1 MSTATELGYEIGQ
14 QFVAGP
20 GASTVSPGSIVELT
34 HDDGSA
40 CPYFKVV
47 SGDTPYNPKMVSIA
61 WARLT
66 PVDPTDAETFG
77 PLESDPAQAF
87 KADAGKPRWVLL
99 MRGCY
104 KALASVVR
112 VLTFAVTPTD
122 QGGKGYVPH
131 SWKEVPNAKER
142 YEDALYRHLDAIR
155 QGETKDPES
164 GELHWAHVAT
174 NALFLAEFY
183 ESEKSDVPTTE

>member
-1 MSTATELGYEIGQ
+1 LYK
-14 QFVAGP
+14 
-20 GASTVSPGSIVELT
+20 AS
-34 HDDGSA
+34 
-40 CPYFKVV
+40 
-47 SGDTPYNPKMVSIA
+47 
-61 WARLT
+61 
-66 PVDPTDAETFG
+66 VDPTDAETFG
-77 PLESDPAQAF
+77 LLEPDPAQAF

-99 MRGCY
+99 MRGCS

-155 QGETKDPES
+155 QGETQDPES